1 LFDGG
6 VVGAKG
12 KKGRIL
18 AVCSPFETGDTENPL
33 LLAEKGQKGGCA
45 KSAILFFP
53 LITIYNQNITL
64 CPYNSLLLSKRGGS
78 QNFLAFGTNFCPVA
92 AWCS

>member
-18 AVCSPFETGDTENPL
+18 AVFSPFETGDTEKPL
-33 LLAEKGQKGGCA
+33 LFGEKGQKGGCA
-45 KSAILFFP
+45 ISARAVFYHFWL
-53 LITIYNQNITL
+53 
-64 CPYNSLLLSKRGGS
+64 
-78 QNFLAFGTNFCPVA
+78 
-92 AWCS
+92 